1 MNPEQLLMAEAS
13 MNIAAG
19 VALAATLFKIRS
31 KASRNLLHT
40 LLTILLVNLLL
51 IVTIRG
57 IDYAFGVQ
65 ESTKIILFCLSAILP
80 LSSILFAE
88 GLMRRHAPLLLKLF
102 GLIGAL
108 TLCVASFSYQ
118 SYQLLFFAGL
128 SGFQLSV
135 FASIVWIAW
144 RRPVHS
150 LSETENRT
158 LVSLGLILLIS
169 LPLMISDFRF
179 VFGWSIPRMGALA
192 ILLFTVT
199 MLKLTD
205 KPGRRQILLE
215 IAYIPA
221 INLLGAAVFS
231 LVWGD
236 SKSFI
241 IIYPMLIAFHLFI
254 VAMNEILFGQGQ
266 IQDWIFVLIE
276 KMNAQKQQDLAT
288 VQSVIKE
295 VMNSQTMLLF
305 SEDQLSSYD
314 LSALKEEMRTKEVQS
329 LREIRDQKSK
339 SFSKSQLI
347 YLLESHQMSEAHLIS
362 LEPLTIIL
370 VNNRS
375 MGFSSDYQKELSLLR
390 NYVTALTRKAL

>member
-19 VALAATLFKIRS
+19 VALAATLFKIRA

-40 LLTILLVNLLL
+40 RLTILLINLLL

-65 ESTKIILFCLSAILP
+65 EATKIILFCLSAILP

-88 GLMRRHAPLLLKLF
+88 GLMRRHAPLPLKLF
-102 GLIGAL
+102 GLIGSI
-108 TLCVASFSYQ
+108 TLCLASFSYQ
-118 SYQLLFFAGL
+118 SYQLYFFAGL

-144 RRPVHS
+144 HRPVAS

-169 LPLMISDFRF
+169 LPLLISDFRF
-179 VFGWSIPRMGALA
+179 VFGWNIPRMGALA

-221 INLLGAAVFS
+221 INLLGASVFS

-236 SKSFI
+236 SKTFI
-241 IIYPMLIAFHLFI
+241 IVYPMLIAFHLFI

-266 IQDWIFVLIE
+266 IQDWIFVLLE
-276 KMNAQKQQDLAT
+276 KMNSQKKQDLKT
-288 VQSVIKE
+288 VQSVVKE
-295 VMNSQTMLLF
+295 VLNSQTLLIF
-305 SEDQLSSYD
+305 SEDELASYD
-314 LSALKEEMRTKEVQS
+314 LEALKEAMALKEVHS
-329 LREIRDQKSK
+329 LRELRDQKSD

-347 YLLESHQMSEAHLIS
+347 YLMESHQMSEIHLIS
-362 LEPLTIIL
+362 LEPLVIIL

-390 NYVTALTRKAL
+390 NYVTALSRKAL